1 MMMRRMILMMLM
13 MLFISGLGRNEK
25 ETEEVEIFPDL
36 EFWSCYG
43 LWENWKE
50 RGSVFA
56 WE

>member
-1 MMMRRMILMMLM
+1 MMRRMILMMLM

-50 RGSVFA
+50 MGSVFA
-56 WE
+56 SE